1 LTNGAGSRSL
11 VNMSTTAEPRP
22 NRYADDCAACDEWVA
37 PGAGHLYNI
46 DGNWVVTCD
55 TCEPPSIVPTAPNN
69 RDGACE
75 TCGVWVPAGAGAWM
89 GARGV
94 QCARH
99 AAMDAYDAQR
109 DYEAAEQRCRN
120 ADHQRTATYA
130 ALRHAVRLPANPAEY
145 DAWTPAGRARAAE
158 RRRGR
163 RACRGRRREQR
174 HRLHPLR
181 RRRWSRILAR
191 LHLLRLR
198 WPRMGGGVT
207 MTACTATTFG

>member
-1 LTNGAGSRSL
+1 
-11 VNMSTTAEPRP
+11 MSTTAEPRP

-158 RRRGR
+158 HAAVVAERAAVAAANNGIVCTRCGGAGGHASWPGYTCFDCGGRGWVE
-163 RACRGRRREQR
+163 A
-174 HRLHPLR
+174 
-181 RRRWSRILAR
+181 
-191 LHLLRLR
+191 
-198 WPRMGGGVT
+198 
-207 MTACTATTFG
+207 